1 MFYFSLLSYKFYL
14 FFQVYDIHVNGVFH
28 ASVRYS
34 HLCTL
39 HEKLIEN
46 FGFRLSGPDFPPK
59 KIWRTLDSKAIN
71 ERREGLA
78 KYFQGLI
85 QINDVAR
92 HFLLERAFLEF
103 QVVSFNLYQNFSY
116 FYQHFFRVHSIQPCK
131 RCLLVFIF
139 LMDIQ

>member
-1 MFYFSLLSYKFYL
+1 MNSISLTS
-14 FFQVYDIHVNGVFH
+14 FQVFDIHVNGVYH

-59 KIWRTLDSKAIN
+59 RIWRTLDTKAIN

-78 KYFQGLI
+78 RYFQGLI

-103 QVVSFNLYQNFSY
+103 QVSSFNPNMQAVSVNIYLPDG
-116 FYQHFFRVHSIQPCK
+116 HPVK
-131 RCLLVFIF
+131 LEV
-139 LMDIQ
+139 